1 MDLDETLADL
11 MDTSGDRLLRLAF
24 QLSHDRSTA
33 EDLVQEALMQVYRSW
48 RRRAPDVAHGEAYVR
63 RAVVNE
69 YLRRRRLR
77 GSGEIVTSRLPESAA
92 VDEFDDA
99 VVERD
104 AMWRALAAL
113 PARQR
118 AVLVLRYYEALPDR
132 EIASLIGCKEA
143 TVRSL
148 ALRAL
153 TALRGGALVVLPAA
167 EGSAG

>member
-1 MDLDETLADL
+1 MELDETLADL
-11 MDTSGDRLLRLAF
+11 MNTSGDRLLRLAY
-24 QLSHDRSTA
+24 QLTHNRATA
-33 EDLVQEALMQVYRSW
+33 EDPVQEALMQVYRSW

-69 YLRRRRLR
+69 YLRRRRLHA
-77 GSGEIVTSRLPESAA
+77 SGEVVTDLLPEVP
-92 VDEFDDA
+92 VDGFDDA
-99 VVERD
+99 VMERD
-104 AMWRALAAL
+104 VMWRALAAL

-132 EIASLIGCKEA
+132 EIASLIGAKEA

-148 ALRAL
+148 AARAFAALRA
-153 TALRGGALVVLPAA
+153 GGLVSSPAE